1 VFPLEYHGSGHLA
14 AYSEAD
20 GILEITEDTNKFRK
34 NDLVYVRPI

>member
-1 VFPLEYHGSGHLA
+1 VYPLEYHGSGHLA

-20 GILEITEDTNKFRK
+20 GILEIPENMNCIEK